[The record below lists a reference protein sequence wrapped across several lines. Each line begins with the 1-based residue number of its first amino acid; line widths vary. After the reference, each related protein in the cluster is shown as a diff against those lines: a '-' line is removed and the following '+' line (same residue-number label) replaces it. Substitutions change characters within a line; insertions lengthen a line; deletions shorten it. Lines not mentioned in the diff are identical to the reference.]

1 VKIAETYLVED
12 EAVDAEA
19 FVNRASG
26 LMEAVTD
33 YWVQVASKPSFPPS
47 LPPSLLH
54 VCAALSYL
62 TLPPLPP
69 SLPP

>member
-33 YWVQVASKPSFPPS
+33 FWVQVGREGGREEGREG
-47 LPPSLLH
+47 
-54 VCAALSYL
+54 V
-62 TLPPLPP
+62 
-69 SLPP
+69 